1 MKIDLY
7 ARCWNERD
15 MLPFFFL
22 HYDKL
27 VQRYVIYDDASTDNS
42 QEILRL
48 NPKVELRPMPPYSDP
63 ESRIRSALALQE
75 TCWRESR
82 GIADWVIITD
92 IDEHLY
98 HPDMYGYLA
107 QCRAQGVTII
117 PALGYQMLS
126 EHFPE
131 HKTLLCQ
138 SLTRGACD
146 LVYSKLGIFSP
157 NEIDAVN
164 YTQGRHSAAPKGR
177 VVLPAR
183 DELLLLHYHYLG
195 FERVRKRNA
204 QFVTR
209 QRKNDIA
216 MGWGSEYSLSSKQ
229 LRELWNLIAS
239 RLVDISQP
247 DLRPWETHGGPRW
260 WRPPYLLRYW
270 ESDETPPWYS
280 LPSMRRRRSIPVVLH
295 SLISRVLKPCLP
307 ERLLKLLRKFKAPA
321 PSSTEARVQG
331 RIRRRLEVQSK
342 GKASHEFSYEDALS
356 LLDRLGIDPSQSRE
370 GSMPLASLQF
380 MQSHFDRLDTSRPII
395 ALHVGNFLGVS
406 LAYLVHTLRRLH
418 PDSRVVSIDPNLTHR
433 GIPRTMETVLVLLN
447 YFGLEDRVAILTGYS
462 LEKNVSNQGEIFA
475 GYDPVANWENERSC
489 THQLDLLNALA
500 RGVFDLCLMDGNHD
514 GDYLQRELDR
524 VRQLLRP
531 GGLLVLDDVSTAWPE
546 IQWFFNSISPDQF
559 QKLSTDDRI
568 GLLVRS

>member
-229 LRELWNLIAS
+229 LREVWNLIAS

-531 GGLLVLDDVSTAWPE
+531 GGLLVLDAVSTAWPE

>member
-229 LRELWNLIAS
+229 LREVWNLIAS

-307 ERLLKLLRKFKAPA
+307 ERLLKLLRKFKVPA

>member
-27 VQRYVIYDDASTDNS
+27 VQRYIIYDDASTDNS
-42 QEILRL
+42 QDILRR

-229 LRELWNLIAS
+229 LREVWNLIAS

-418 PDSRVVSIDPNLTHR
+418 PDSRVVSVDPNLTHR
-433 GIPRTMETVLVLLN
+433 GIPQTMETVLVLLN

>member
-27 VQRYVIYDDASTDNS
+27 VQRYIIYDDASTDNS

>member
-15 MLPFFFL
+15 MLPFFFF

-27 VQRYVIYDDASTDNS
+27 VQRYIIYDDASTDNS

-229 LRELWNLIAS
+229 LREVWNLIAS

-433 GIPRTMETVLVLLN
+433 GIPRTMETVLALLN

>member
-22 HYDKL
+22 HYDKI
-27 VQRYVIYDDASTDNS
+27 VQRYIIYDDASTDNS

-107 QCRAQGVTII
+107 QCRAQGVTIV

-229 LRELWNLIAS
+229 LREVWNLIAS

>member
-7 ARCWNERD
+7 ARCWNEED

-209 QRKNDIA
+209 QRKTDIA

-229 LRELWNLIAS
+229 LREVWNLIAS